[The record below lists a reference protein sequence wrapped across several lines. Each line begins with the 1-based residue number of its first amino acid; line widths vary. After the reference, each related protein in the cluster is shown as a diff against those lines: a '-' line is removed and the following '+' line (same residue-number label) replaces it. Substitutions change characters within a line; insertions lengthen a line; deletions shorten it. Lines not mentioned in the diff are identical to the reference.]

1 MLGEI
6 GEIMQRSVS
15 RYSKCCSCPTLTRNF
30 LLLWLLSLSAGV
42 ACSFNKC
49 CPFGEVFSGMS
60 KVDCVAS
67 PRAPQIVASDPTNKN
82 VTYGQLPICQK
93 PEYITTLSLD
103 EINSADILQSP
114 YCIDILYN
122 DITRVVVPTLVYC
135 KSNEDKDRT
144 RPFPKAPSLS
154 EFLNVRKCCSNNTV
168 FNVVT
173 GGCEFDRYY
182 SKTNHFLPLLTDYLR
197 ENEHFPNVEL
207 FLLHTGMP
215 KCSSGAIFTHEIDS
229 ADIINGTLQ
238 VTLAT
243 GTNESTVESF
253 SITERNSCLE
263 LMPHLR
269 SKRRFVV
276 RVCKEVEYCRD
287 HRCIQKCCP
296 TDADDGGSYIC
307 PHIAKSEKNFY
318 EEMSNIT
325 GGTWDMTEYGVRV
338 GLDCSNFYEENMNGT
353 YGLTPNGF
361 LKLTPS
367 IWLPPDM
374 YCVDSLV
381 TDNTDGLLAFI
392 CFLNDGDD
400 AARLIIS
407 SILMGTSCIFLFLT
421 LIVYLSLPV
430 LQNLHGKT
438 LMCHIASLLVGY
450 LCLTVIPWITVEN
463 DSVTPCGIVGYIMFF
478 SMMSAF
484 SWLNVMCF
492 DIWQTFGKVHSIR
505 SQNHNKRFLLYGVYA
520 WGVSMFI
527 MFICILSDQMHI
539 LPENLRPEFGL
550 ESCWFNSPMGHA
562 ELIFFTAPVT
572 IQLITN
578 IVFFILTAKECNK
591 VKAEISKVSSLDVRS
606 KRFHSDKTKF
616 IMNVKLFVV
625 MGMSWSAEVVS
636 KLLKTYTGVQYQ
648 DELFYVTDVVNS
660 LQGVL
665 IFVLFVVKRRVHKAL
680 KKRLGYGSKKKR
692 EASSTLQDPYRV
704 VSLRLSHDSRLVY
717 YRLLSFTIV
726 VILVISKRFSNDE
739 KWNVV
744 GACETTQRNSLP
756 PKKGTKSIAAKHL

>member
-1 MLGEI
+1 ML
-6 GEIMQRSVS
+6 M
-15 RYSKCCSCPTLTRNF
+15 YST
-30 LLLWLLSLSAGV
+30 
-42 ACSFNKC
+42 
-49 CPFGEVFSGMS
+49 M
-60 KVDCVAS
+60 
-67 PRAPQIVASDPTNKN
+67 
-82 VTYGQLPICQK
+82 
-93 PEYITTLSLD
+93 
-103 EINSADILQSP
+103 
-114 YCIDILYN
+114 
-122 DITRVVVPTLVYC
+122 
-135 KSNEDKDRT
+135 
-144 RPFPKAPSLS
+144 
-154 EFLNVRKCCSNNTV
+154 
-168 FNVVT
+168 
-173 GGCEFDRYY
+173 
-182 SKTNHFLPLLTDYLR
+182 
-197 ENEHFPNVEL
+197 
-207 FLLHTGMP
+207 
-215 KCSSGAIFTHEIDS
+215 
-229 ADIINGTLQ
+229 

-243 GTNESTVESF
+243 GKNESAESF

-263 LMPHLR
+263 LMPYLR
-269 SKRRFVV
+269 SKRRLVV

-296 TDADDGGSYIC
+296 TDADDGGSYTC
-307 PHIAKSEKNFY
+307 SHIAKSEKNFY
-318 EEMSNIT
+318 EEILNIT

-338 GLDCSNFYEENMNGT
+338 GLDCANFYEENMNGT
-353 YGLTPNGF
+353 YGVTSNGF
-361 LKLTPS
+361 LKLSPS

-407 SILMGTSCIFLFLT
+407 SILMGISCIFLFLT

-450 LCLTVIPWITVEN
+450 LCLTIIPWITAEN
-463 DSVTPCGIVGYIMFF
+463 DNITPCGIVGYITFF

-505 SQNHNKRFLLYGVYA
+505 SQNHNKRFLLYGLYA
-520 WGVSMFI
+520 WGMSIFI
-527 MFICILSDQMHI
+527 MFICILSDQTHI

-550 ESCWFNSPMGHA
+550 ERCWFNPLLGHA
-562 ELIFFTAPVT
+562 EIVFFTVPVA

-578 IVFFILTAKECNK
+578 MVFFILTAKECNK
-591 VKAEISKVSSLDVRS
+591 VKAEISRVSCLDVRS

-625 MGMSWSAEVVS
+625 MGISWGAEVVS
-636 KLLKTYTGVQYQ
+636 RLLKTYTGVQYQ

-704 VSLRLSHDSRLVY
+704 VSLRLSPNRLVY

-739 KWNVV
+739 KWNAV

-756 PKKGTKSIAAKHL
+756 PKKGTKNFAAKHL

>member
-122 DITRVVVPTLVYC
+122 DITRVVVPTLVHC

-318 EEMSNIT
+318 EEISNIT

-400 AARLIIS
+400 AAR
-407 SILMGTSCIFLFLT
+407 
-421 LIVYLSLPV
+421 
-430 LQNLHGKT
+430 
-438 LMCHIASLLVGY
+438 
-450 LCLTVIPWITVEN
+450 
-463 DSVTPCGIVGYIMFF
+463 
-478 SMMSAF
+478 
-484 SWLNVMCF
+484 
-492 DIWQTFGKVHSIR
+492 KVHSIR

-744 GACETTQRNSLP
+744 GACETTERNSLP

>member
-1 MLGEI
+1 MSGEI
-6 GEIMQRSVS
+6 GGIMQRSVS
-15 RYSKCCSCPTLTRNF
+15 TYSKYCSCSTLTRNF

-42 ACSFNKC
+42 ASSFNKC

-103 EINSADILQSP
+103 EINSADILQ
-114 YCIDILYN
+114 
-122 DITRVVVPTLVYC
+122 
-135 KSNEDKDRT
+135 
-144 RPFPKAPSLS
+144 
-154 EFLNVRKCCSNNTV
+154 
-168 FNVVT
+168 
-173 GGCEFDRYY
+173 
-182 SKTNHFLPLLTDYLR
+182 
-197 ENEHFPNVEL
+197 
-207 FLLHTGMP
+207 
-215 KCSSGAIFTHEIDS
+215 
-229 ADIINGTLQ
+229 

-243 GTNESTVESF
+243 GKNESAESF

-263 LMPHLR
+263 LMPYLR
-269 SKRRFVV
+269 SKRRLVV

-296 TDADDGGSYIC
+296 TDADDGGSYTC
-307 PHIAKSEKNFY
+307 SHIAKSEKNFY
-318 EEMSNIT
+318 EEILNIT

-338 GLDCSNFYEENMNGT
+338 GLDCANFYEENMNGT
-353 YGLTPNGF
+353 YGVTSNGF
-361 LKLTPS
+361 LKLSPS

-407 SILMGTSCIFLFLT
+407 SILMGISCIFLFLT

-450 LCLTVIPWITVEN
+450 LCLTIIPWITAEN
-463 DSVTPCGIVGYIMFF
+463 DNITPCGIVGYITFF

-505 SQNHNKRFLLYGVYA
+505 SQNHNKRFLLYGLYA
-520 WGVSMFI
+520 WGMSIFI
-527 MFICILSDQMHI
+527 MFICILSDQTHI

-550 ESCWFNSPMGHA
+550 ERCWFNPLLGHA
-562 ELIFFTAPVT
+562 EIVFFTAPVA

-578 IVFFILTAKECNK
+578 MVFFILTAKECNK
-591 VKAEISKVSSLDVRS
+591 VKAEISRVSCLDVRS

-625 MGMSWSAEVVS
+625 MGISWGAEVVS
-636 KLLKTYTGVQYQ
+636 RLLKTYTGVQYQ
-648 DELFYVTDVVNS
+648 DELFYVMDVVNS

-704 VSLRLSHDSRLVY
+704 VSLRLSPNRLVY

-756 PKKGTKSIAAKHL
+756 SKKGTKNFAAKRL

>member
-6 GEIMQRSVS
+6 GEITQRSVS

-122 DITRVVVPTLVYC
+122 DITRVVVPTLVHC

-182 SKTNHFLPLLTDYLR
+182 SKTNNFLPLLTDYLR

-243 GTNESTVESF
+243 GKNESTMESF
-253 SITERNSCLE
+253 FITERNSCLE
-263 LMPHLR
+263 LTPHLR

-307 PHIAKSEKNFY
+307 SHIAKSEKNFY
-318 EEMSNIT
+318 EEISNIT
-325 GGTWDMTEYGVRV
+325 GATWDMTEYGVRV
-338 GLDCSNFYEENMNGT
+338 GLDCPNFYEENMNGT
-353 YGLTPNGF
+353 YSLTPNGF
-361 LKLTPS
+361 LKLSPS
-367 IWLPPDM
+367 VWLPPDM

-392 CFLNDGDD
+392 CFLNDSDD
-400 AARLIIS
+400 TAR
-407 SILMGTSCIFLFLT
+407 
-421 LIVYLSLPV
+421 
-430 LQNLHGKT
+430 
-438 LMCHIASLLVGY
+438 
-450 LCLTVIPWITVEN
+450 
-463 DSVTPCGIVGYIMFF
+463 
-478 SMMSAF
+478 
-484 SWLNVMCF
+484 
-492 DIWQTFGKVHSIR
+492 KVHSIR
-505 SQNHNKRFLLYGVYA
+505 SQNQNKRFLLYGVYA

-550 ESCWFNSPMGHA
+550 EHCWFNPLLGHA

-578 IVFFILTAKECNK
+578 IAFFILTAKECNK
-591 VKAEISKVSSLDVRS
+591 VKAEISRVSSLDVRS
-606 KRFHSDKTKF
+606 KRFHSDRTKF

-625 MGMSWSAEVVS
+625 MGISWSAEIAS
-636 KLLKTYTGVQYQ
+636 RLLKTYTGVQYQ

-704 VSLRLSHDSRLVY
+704 VSLRLSHNSRLVY